1 MPQYKLPYS
10 DIKKRVDAIIGEGAQ
25 VVLGNMAAQG
35 IIPPTNTTIQ
45 GDTVPT
51 SLSATPKYDRN
62 ISFNNTIKNTY
73 VPKLNNIQGY
83 SKGLKLL
90 ATAMTHQEGFYP
102 GTKSYRT
109 NNPGNIGNVDTG
121 QVNPFPTLDKGIQNQ
136 LKFLKNISSGTNANY
151 KLNTVKQLPPYQQ
164 YPGYK
169 FTYTGKIKQF
179 VKIYA
184 TGARSSNAYISTI
197 VSYFHKQGYTWVTE
211 DTTLQQLAAIN

>member
-1 MPQYKLPYS
+1 MPQDKLPYS

-35 IIPPTNTTIQ
+35 LISPTNTIIQ

-51 SLSATPKYDRN
+51 SLSSAPTYN
-62 ISFNNTIKNTY
+62 QSISFNSAIQNTY
-73 VPKLNNIQGY
+73 IPKLNNVSGY
-83 SKGLKLL
+83 SKGLKIL
-90 ATAMTHQEGFYP
+90 ATVMAHQEGFFP
-102 GTKSYRT
+102 TSKSYRT

-121 QVNPFPTLDKGIQNQ
+121 QVSPFPTLEKGIQNQ
-136 LKFLKNISSGTNANY
+136 LRFLKSISSGNNVNY
-151 KLNTVKQLPPYQQ
+151 KLNTLKQLPPYQQ

-184 TGARSSNAYISTI
+184 TGARSSNAYTSTI

>member
-35 IIPPTNTTIQ
+35 IISPTNTIIQ
-45 GDTVPT
+45 GDTVPPT
-51 SLSATPKYDRN
+51 LDSPPQYDRN

-73 VPKLNNIQGY
+73 IPKLNNIQGY

-90 ATAMTHQEGFYP
+90 ATVMTYQEGFYP
-102 GTKSYRT
+102 SSLSYRT
-109 NNPGNIGNVDTG
+109 NNPGNIGNTG
-121 QVNPFPTLDKGIQNQ
+121 ISTKTYPTLDKGIQAQ
-136 LKFLKNISSGTNANY
+136 LQLLKSVSNGSERNY
-151 KLNTVKQLPPYQQ
+151 SLNTVKQLPPSSP

-184 TGARSSNAYISTI
+184 AGARSSNSYITLI
-197 VSYFHKQGYTWVTE
+197 VSYFHQKGYTWVTE